1 MTEPT
6 AVQARPVWRYSLTIP
21 GFLLAIVI
29 ASTISGQLSGCTTLR
44 EIAALRQVAF
54 TLDRVDEI
62 ELGGVRLDNIRNYD
76 DLSFVELARLGAMLA
91 REEMPLTF
99 NLDIGALNPPDNKV
113 SARLVRFDWTLFIED
128 RETVSGVF
136 DDEINLAPGT
146 PETIPLRIELDLLEF
161 FGSNLTELAEL
172 GLAIAD
178 QGGEPKNISITATPT
193 IDTAVGPIRY
203 PEPIRI
209 VSRTFGD

>member
-1 MTEPT
+1 MTEPI
-6 AVQARPVWRYSLTIP
+6 AAQSRSVWRYSNTTP
-21 GFLLAIVI
+21 GFLVALVV
-29 ASTISGQLSGCTTLR
+29 ASTMFGQLSGCTTLR

-91 REEMPLTF
+91 REEMPLSF

-113 SARLVRFDWTLFIED
+113 NARLVRFQWTLFLEE

-136 DDEINLAPGT
+136 NDEINLAPGT

>member
-1 MTEPT
+1 M
-6 AVQARPVWRYSLTIP
+6 
-21 GFLLAIVI
+21 F
-29 ASTISGQLSGCTTLR
+29 GQLSGCTTLR

-91 REEMPLTF
+91 REEMPLSF

-113 SARLVRFDWTLFIED
+113 NARLVRFEWTLFLEE

-136 DDEINLAPGT
+136 NDEINLAPGT